1 MINKETN
8 EFKFHGF
15 TWKLKAR
22 VEGNDGNSLK
32 IYLKNTSLNPLK
44 KHTEV
49 SENDENLIEVEME
62 NFTNNANLSNYE
74 YSLSKIGVR
83 DIISIYYRMDYGKK
97 TAAKEVVLKNI
108 NISVNDEILIS
119 RLNFDEWSAYK
130 SKELSFTI
138 YLNVEH
144 THSTIL
150 IYIAENLKQFLN
162 HSDVSA
168 LKKEDMLSIIKY
180 CPNRNEEQDILLLFL
195 IKWGKYFIGFFKS

>member
-74 YSLSKIGVR
+74 YSLSKTGVR

-97 TAAKEVVLKNI
+97 TIGKEVVLKNI

-119 RLNFDEWSAYK
+119 RLSFDEWSAYK

-144 THSTIL
+144 THSTVL
-150 IYIAENLKQFLN
+150 IFIAENLKQFLN
-162 HSDVSA
+162 HSDISA
-168 LKKEDMLSIIKY
+168 LKKEDMISIIKY
-180 CPNRNEEQDILLLFL
+180 CPSRNEEQDTLLLFL
-195 IKWGKYFIGFFKS
+195 IKWGN